1 MWLLWL
7 SVYLSLSTACLSCFL
22 AVGCESLSCAVGTSL
37 VLEIGIA
44 IGPTHCLWPNLS
56 FYSLCGTL
64 CSANIFG
71 VNQNQFMGF
80 FFMDHAFCF
89 ISVYLLSTPK
99 SQLSSSFLSVRLI
112 LASSSLWIIIC
123 VRVYLLFSCG
133 YSLPPQLHFLC
144 GEVFNYMPCLVSVFP
159 LFFLWDSLL
168 LKKYHYINLSVLWVW
183 VLTCLHIHAP
193 G

>member
-1 MWLLWL
+1 M
-7 SVYLSLSTACLSCFL
+7 
-22 AVGCESLSCAVGTSL
+22 E
-37 VLEIGIA
+37 
-44 IGPTHCLWPNLS
+44 
-56 FYSLCGTL
+56 
-64 CSANIFG
+64 
-71 VNQNQFMGF
+71 
-80 FFMDHAFCF
+80 HAFCF

-144 GEVFNYMPCLVSVFP
+144 GEVFNYMPCLVFVFL

-168 LKKYHYINLSVLWVW
+168 FKKNITTLIYLFCECACSHACISMPQGKWRSKVSRGHWFSSFTLWIQETELRLLGPTAVN
-183 VLTCLHIHAP
+183 VCLDI
-193 G
+193 